1 MKKMFIAIAISLL
14 LSSIFCFN
22 VVVAKPVSVGVKVGD
37 WIEYTVSTTGTP
49 VVGHD
54 LKYARMEI
62 VQVNGTQIWANVIS
76 ETPNGTWSSV
86 IRTFDLAVGNVQAW
100 VIIPANLNPGD
111 TFYDVFLN
119 STVTIQGEK
128 TVTVAGA
135 TRTIT
140 YVDTPQRHKEWDKA
154 TGMFIQ
160 TADYLTNYTVSA
172 NITATNLW
180 AQQILGLDQP
190 IFYTVTAAIIII
202 TLAIVAVMVIMF
214 RCKR

>member
-1 MKKMFIAIAISLL
+1 MKKMVIAIAISLL
-14 LSSIFCFN
+14 LSSIFCVN
-22 VVVAKPVSVGVKVGD
+22 VGVAKPVSVGVKVGD

-54 LKYARMEI
+54 LKYAKMEI

-160 TADYLTNYTVSA
+160 TSDYLSNYTVNA

-180 AQQILGLDQP
+180 TQQILGLDQT
-190 IFYTVTAAIIII
+190 IFYTVIGVIIVVIV
-202 TLAIVAVMVIMF
+202 AIVAVAVIMS
-214 RCKR
+214 RRKR

>member
-1 MKKMFIAIAISLL
+1 MAVSIFLL
-14 LSSIFCFN
+14 LSSVFCID
-22 VVVAKPVSVGVKVGD
+22 VGQAKPVSVGVKVGD

-62 VQVNGTQIWANVIS
+62 VQVNDTQIWANVIS

-86 IRTFDLAVGNVQAW
+86 IRTFDLAAGNVQAW
-100 VIIPANLNPGD
+100 VIIPANLSPGD
-111 TFYDVFLN
+111 SFYDVFLN
-119 STVTIQGEK
+119 TTVTIQGEK
-128 TVTVAGA
+128 TETVAGA

-160 TADYLTNYTVSA
+160 TSDYLQNYTVNA
-172 NITATNLW
+172 NITNTNLW
-180 AQQILGLDQP
+180 APQILGLDQP
-190 IFYTVTAAIIII
+190 IFYTVIGVIIVVVVV
-202 TLAIVAVMVIMF
+202 IVALLFIVF
-214 RCKR
+214 RRKR